1 MEESTFDIYAGTP
14 GGNAKWLESASEL
27 AGAQKRMEEFA
38 AKTPGHY
45 FIFSVW
51 TSCVLSQLNTQKPL
65 FAPKRKFAN
74 AA

>member
-38 AKTPGHY
+38 AKIPG
-45 FIFSVW
+45 
-51 TSCVLSQLNTQKPL
+51 QLFYL
-65 FAPKRKFAN
+65 
-74 AA
+74 

>member
-14 GGNAKWLESASEL
+14 GGNAKWLGSAPDL
-27 AGAQKRMEEFA
+27 TGAQKRMEEFA
-38 AKTPGHY
+38 AKAPGQY

-65 FAPKRKFAN
+65 SAPKRKFAH